1 MCFYLKILECVLLK
15 NKDILLH
22 KNKMLIK
29 IRKLILCCLVAQ
41 SCLTLRPHR
50 QQHARPPCPSSPWS
64 LLKLISIEPVMPFNH
79 LILCYPLLLLPSV
92 SPSIRV
98 FSNQSV
104 HRIRWPKYWSFSF
117 NVSPSNKYSELISF
131 RIDWLDLLVVQG
143 TLKCFLQHHNSK
155 ASVLRHSAF
164 FIVQLSHL
172 HMTTGKTYL

>member
-79 LILCYPLLLLPSV
+79 LILCYPLLLLPS
-92 SPSIRV
+92 I
-98 FSNQSV
+98 
-104 HRIRWPKYWSFSF
+104 Y
-117 NVSPSNKYSELISF
+117 PSNRVLF
-131 RIDWLDLLVVQG
+131 
-143 TLKCFLQHHNSK
+143 TLKSRLC
-155 ASVLRHSAF
+155 
-164 FIVQLSHL
+164 
-172 HMTTGKTYL
+172 